1 MPLIVVPNPK
11 LLDNHQ
17 VELAKELS
25 AQGYVVHGNLEYDTR
40 YGFVCS
46 GQKSNSLSR
55 NLPAA
60 IGESEALRTRMH
72 SWPPINSSEDKYK
85 RGLAGIMADE
95 MGFTD

>member
-46 GQKSNSLSR
+46 CRKSNS
-55 NLPAA
+55 
-60 IGESEALRTRMH
+60 IV
-72 SWPPINSSEDKYK
+72 
-85 RGLAGIMADE
+85 
-95 MGFTD
+95 

>member
-1 MPLIVVPNPK
+1 MALCAVV
-11 LLDNHQ
+11 
-17 VELAKELS
+17 
-25 AQGYVVHGNLEYDTR
+25 GNLIL
-40 YGFVCS
+40 
-46 GQKSNSLSR
+46 LSS

-72 SWPPINSSEDKYK
+72 SWPPINSGEDKYK